1 MIGAHTSISVELWES
16 DWNCRCWCRLCVCAR
31 CAWFKAV
38 CARQREDESFFLSM
52 WITYRLSIYVDSILE
67 SVAWF
72 IRFQFTHKSCCC
84 VYCLTFFKCY
94 FAFWVSVFFTQPINW
109 YTIWLRNKFAWK
121 RQKHTLWT
129 TTRSRRR
136 REKKSNDKKWCQ
148 NMNYSHLC
156 FSCLWFI
163 YSVSFWSNSIDEV
176 EISECDWLIAQCT
189 QVIW

>member
-16 DWNCRCWCRLCVCAR
+16 DWNCRCWCRLYVCAR

-52 WITYRLSIYVDSILE
+52 WITYRLSIYVDSILD

-121 RQKHTLWT
+121 RQKHTIWT

-136 REKKSNDKKWCQ
+136 REKKVTIKNGVKTWTSRI
-148 NMNYSHLC
+148 
-156 FSCLWFI
+156 FV
-163 YSVSFWSNSIDEV
+163 SVVSDLFTPSAFDLIQSMKSRYPNVID
-176 EISECDWLIAQCT
+176 W
-189 QVIW
+189 